1 MIFFI
6 NSFCP
11 RFFIFPNK
19 MDSEYEK
26 IMEDIICLEAS
37 LINLKRHRQ
46 KRKEYYE
53 MEDKKYEDEKA
64 QLKKEIKQ
72 KQWQIGAPVTDKEVD
87 DWIEEENEK
96 EHQRLEQ
103 LTLEERMKEYYNN
116 KTMLQKAE
124 QRNWNCS

>member
-1 MIFFI
+1 
-6 NSFCP
+6 
-11 RFFIFPNK
+11 
-19 MDSEYEK
+19 MDSEYQK
-26 IMEDIICLEAS
+26 IMDDIICLEAS

-64 QLKKEIKQ
+64 QLKKAIKK
-72 KQWQIGAPVTDKEVD
+72 KQRQIGAPVTDKEVD

-103 LTLEERMKEYYNN
+103 LALEEGMKEYE
-116 KTMLQKAE
+116 KTMLQEAE
-124 QRNWNCS
+124 QRS

>member
-1 MIFFI
+1 
-6 NSFCP
+6 
-11 RFFIFPNK
+11 

-26 IMEDIICLEAS
+26 IRDDIICLEAF

-46 KRKEYYE
+46 EKKEYYE

-64 QLKKEIKQ
+64 QIKKAIKK
-72 KQWQIGAPVTDKEVD
+72 KQRQIGAPVTDKEVD

-103 LTLEERMKEYYNN
+103 FALEDAKRQDEKKM
-116 KTMLQKAE
+116 MQKAKH
-124 QRNWNCS
+124 